1 MLGLSLSTFTTLH
14 VILCFVAI
22 GSGVIVIAGLL
33 RSKRLEG
40 WIAVYLVS
48 ALAASAS
55 GFGFP
60 FEKILPSHILGV
72 ISLVV
77 LILATVAR
85 YLFHL
90 AGAWRWVFSVG
101 VVLGVYFQIFVAIAQ
116 LFQKVPSFQM
126 LAPTQ
131 SEPPFAIAQGIA
143 LGVFV
148 ALAIPGA
155 IKFRP
160 LAVQP

>member
-1 MLGLSLSTFTTLH
+1 MSMLGLSLSTFTTLH

-72 ISLVV
+72 ISIVV

-101 VVLGVYFQIFVAIAQ
+101 V
-116 LFQKVPSFQM
+116 
-126 LAPTQ
+126 
-131 SEPPFAIAQGIA
+131 
-143 LGVFV
+143 
-148 ALAIPGA
+148 
-155 IKFRP
+155 
-160 LAVQP
+160 